1 MKITDIGVIPI
12 AMPLVARHHDRARR
26 MRMYDMDQHVVVK
39 VHTDDGLGGYGDYD
53 YWVDDSP
60 EEYRR
65 ASARL
70 AESGSFSEG
79 ASE

>member
-1 MKITDIGVIPI
+1 MKITDIEVIPI
-12 AMPLVARHHDRARR
+12 AMPLVARRHDRAGR

-39 VHTDDGLGGYGDYD
+39 VHTDNGLVGYGDYD
-53 YWVDDSP
+53 FWADDGP

-70 AESGSFSEG
+70 DESGSFSEG